1 MKMFIVYACK
11 VRSFAQNPFIKS
23 KRLFANNETA
33 PHRSNQA
40 YICRRVT
47 ADGENPQNI
56 LKRLHLGSFLS
67 KTI

>member
-47 ADGENPQNI
+47 ADGEIPKI
-56 LKRLHLGSFLS
+56 S
-67 KTI
+67 

>member
-1 MKMFIVYACK
+1 MIIDYACK
-11 VRSFAQNPFIKS
+11 VRGFSVNPFTKNI
-23 KRLFANNETA
+23 RLFVNNETA

-56 LKRLHLGSFLS
+56 LKRLHLGSFLL